1 MGTHIMKQIKF
12 SINNWE
18 HLYSLQQAVVHSN
31 QLTGRTLGIRG
42 RVKNSAFLNHRDT
55 GISITFVQLDS
66 TPSYPLH
73 TSPANTAGNTPD
85 IPVLG
90 TIALSNQQ
98 LSTEI
103 SVDRAVFEELRK
115 NLMEYADIEG
125 IHIMVTLGLCC
136 KNEHKAELSD
146 AAIWAENQSLEIV
159 QLDYAMKGD
168 A

>member
-1 MGTHIMKQIKF
+1 MKQIKF
-12 SINNWE
+12 SINNWD
-18 HLYSLQQAVVHSN
+18 HLYSLQQAVAHNN

-42 RVKNSAFLNHRDT
+42 SVKNSAFLNHLDT

-66 TPSYPLH
+66 TPDYPLKKL
-73 TSPANTAGNTPD
+73 PANTADDTSGM
-85 IPVLG
+85 PVLG
-90 TIALSNQQ
+90 TMTLSKQQ

-103 SVDRAVFEELRK
+103 SVDRNIFEELRK

-125 IHIMVTLGLCC
+125 IHIMVTLGLCDES
-136 KNEHKAELSD
+136 EHSVELPEE
-146 AAIWAENQSLEIV
+146 AVWAENQSLEIV